1 MPRRTIVP
9 RRELCAAIAAAWAAP
24 GLAACGSPS
33 PAAMLPPGTK
43 EGGELVYATDREPT
57 CLDPHNN
64 GDMPQTYVARQYLDS
79 LVSMQNDGTVVPW
92 LAESWDISPD
102 GLTYD
107 FTLKEGVEFT
117 DGEPFDAEAV
127 VANFEQIMDPATQ
140 SSTALLYLSPYFESA
155 QAVSEHVVR
164 LALKRPYSP
173 LLTVLSQAFFGIES
187 PRAMASG
194 LEENC
199 LAPVGTGPFIVTEWK
214 RNREVVMVRNE
225 NYNSAPADAKHQGP
239 AYLEKVTWRFLT
251 DNTARFGALQSG
263 KAQAIFNLPPESV
276 PAAAADDSIGTD
288 DFVHSGVP
296 FALDLNTTNPALAD
310 VRVRRALV
318 HASDAEGIVESAYA
332 GVFPYEGN
340 GISSGTPAYD
350 ERFHQPYPYDAE
362 RANALLDE
370 AGWTGRDAEGYRT
383 KDGKT
388 LALRL
393 PYNSD
398 PGETPPADLTIYQNF
413 QAMQKRV
420 GVKIELLPSDAATMT
435 AMKND
440 PTRYDIQ
447 GRYWNSPTP
456 NVMYIKFSQ
465 ETLEIGN
472 GQNVS
477 QAYDEELDETL
488 LAAAATTDP
497 EEQAALYSRAQEILA
512 AQAWHVPLY
521 PIQTR
526 LAVRSDLVRDIW
538 IEPSEGEPVLHDA
551 YLVRE
556 GL

>member
-1 MPRRTIVP
+1 MRRRHLV
-9 RRELCAAIAAAWAAP
+9 AA
-24 GLAACGSPS
+24 LAAGGASTVLGACAPPAPS
-33 PAAMLPPGTK
+33 ATLPAGTRK
-43 EGGELVYATDREPT
+43 GGELVYATDREPT
-57 CLDPHNN
+57 CLDPHNS
-64 GDMPQTYVARQYLDS
+64 GDMPQTYIARQYLDS
-79 LVSMQNDGTVVPW
+79 LVSMQRDGSVVPW
-92 LAESWDISPD
+92 LAESWEISQD

-107 FTLKEGVEFT
+107 FTLKQGVEFT
-117 DGEPFDAEAV
+117 DGEPLDAEAV

-140 SSTALLYLSPYFESA
+140 SSTALLYLLPYYESA
-155 QAVSEHVVR
+155 ESIAEHVVR
-164 LALKRPYSP
+164 VTLKRPYSP

-187 PRAMASG
+187 PAAMARG
-194 LEENC
+194 LGENC
-199 LAPVGTGPFIVTEWK
+199 LAPVGTGPFIVTEWT

-225 NYNSAPADAKHQGP
+225 NYTSAPADAKHQGP
-239 AYLEKVTWRFLT
+239 AHLEKVTWRFLP

-263 KAQAIFNLPPESV
+263 TAQVIFNLPPESV
-276 PAAAADDSIGTD
+276 PAATADDTIATD
-288 DFVHSGVP
+288 AFVHSGVP
-296 FALDLNTTNPALAD
+296 FALDLNTTNPALD
-310 VRVRRALV
+310 DIRVRRAIV

-340 GISSGTPAYD
+340 AISSGTPAYD
-350 ERFHQPYPYDAE
+350 DRFHEPYPYDAE
-362 RANALLDE
+362 RATSLLDE
-370 AGWTGRDAEGYRT
+370 AGWTGRDDEGYRT
-383 KDGKT
+383 KDGT
-388 LALRL
+388 SLALRL

-413 QAMQKRV
+413 QAMLKRV
-420 GVKIELLPSDAATMT
+420 GVKIELIPSDAATMT
-435 AMKND
+435 AVKDD
-440 PTRYDIQ
+440 PARYDIQ

-465 ETLEIGN
+465 ETLALGN

-477 QAYDEELDETL
+477 HAYDEELDETL

-497 EEQAALYSRAQEILA
+497 TEQASLYSRAQELLT

-526 LAVRSDLVRDIW
+526 LAIRSDLVRDIW

>member
-1 MPRRTIVP
+1 VRSRPLT
-9 RRELCAAIAAAWAAP
+9 AALSALAVAAV
-24 GLAACGSPS
+24 LASCGTADPS
-33 PAAMLPPGTK
+33 AHLEAGTK

-57 CLDPHNN
+57 CLDPHNS
-64 GDMPQTYVARQYLDS
+64 GDMPQTYIARQYLDS
-79 LVSMQNDGTVVPW
+79 LVSMQEDGSVVPW
-92 LAESWDISPD
+92 LADSWEISAD

-140 SSTALLYLSPYFESA
+140 SSTDLLYLSPYFDSA
-155 QAVSEHVVR
+155 EAVSEHVVR
-164 LALKRPYSP
+164 IHLKRPYSP

-187 PRAMASG
+187 PKAMARG

-199 LAPVGTGPFIVTEWK
+199 QSPVGTGPFIVSEWK

-225 NYNSAPADAKHQGP
+225 NYTSAPADAKHQGP
-239 AYLEKVTWRFLT
+239 AYLEKLTWRFLK

-263 KAQAIFNLPPESV
+263 KAQVIFNLPPESV
-276 PAAAADDSIGTD
+276 PAATADENIATD

-296 FALDLNTTNPALAD
+296 FSLDLNTDSTALSD
-310 VRVRRALV
+310 VRVRRAIV
-318 HASDAEGIVESAYA
+318 HASDAEGIVNSAYA

-340 GISSGTPAYD
+340 GISSGTPTYD
-350 ERFHQPYPYDAE
+350 ERFHVPYPYDE
-362 RANALLDE
+362 GRADDLLDE

-383 KDGKT
+383 KDGST
-388 LALRL
+388 LTLRL

-398 PGETPPADLTIYQNF
+398 PGETPPADLTIFQNF

-435 AMKND
+435 AVKND
-440 PTRYDIQ
+440 PALYDIQ

-456 NVMYIKFSQ
+456 NVMYIKYSK
-465 ETLEIGN
+465 ETLDIGN

-477 QAYDEELDETL
+477 RDYDEDLDSTL
-488 LAAAATTDP
+488 LEAAATTDP
-497 EEQAALYSRAQEILA
+497 EEQAALYSEAQRLLT

-521 PIQTR
+521 PVQTR
-526 LAVRSDLVRDIW
+526 LAVRSDMVEDVW

-551 YLVRE
+551 YLVRK
-556 GL
+556 GI

>member
-1 MPRRTIVP
+1 M
-9 RRELCAAIAAAWAAP
+9 CAALAAACASP
-24 GLAACGSPS
+24 GLAACVTPAPS
-33 PAAMLPPGTK
+33 ANLPAGTK
-43 EGGELVYATDREPT
+43 KGGELVYATDREPT

-64 GDMPQTYVARQYLDS
+64 GDLPQTYIARQYLDS
-79 LVSMQNDGTVVPW
+79 LVSMQEDGSVVPW
-92 LAESWDISPD
+92 LAESWEISPD

-107 FTLKEGVEFT
+107 FSLKQGVEFT

-155 QAVSEHVVR
+155 EAVSEHVVR
-164 LALKRPYSP
+164 ISLKRPYSP

-194 LEENC
+194 LDENC

-239 AYLEKVTWRFLT
+239 AYLEKVTWRFLK

-276 PAAAADDSIGTD
+276 PAATADDSIETD
-288 DFVHSGVP
+288 DFVHAGVP
-296 FALDLNTTNPALAD
+296 FALDLNTTNAALGD
-310 VRVRRALV
+310 VRVRRAIV

-350 ERFHQPYPYDAE
+350 ERFHEPYPYDAQ
-362 RANALLDE
+362 RADALLDE

-383 KDGKT
+383 RDGET

-393 PYNSD
+393 PYASD
-398 PGETPPADLTIYQNF
+398 PGETPPADLTIFQNF
-413 QAMQKRV
+413 QAMLKRV
-420 GVKIELLPSDAATMT
+420 GVRIELIPSDAATMT

-477 QAYDEELDETL
+477 QDYDEELDETL

-497 EEQAALYSRAQEILA
+497 EEQAALYSKAQENLV
-512 AQAWHVPLY
+512 AQTWHVTLY

-526 LAVRSDLVRDIW
+526 LAIRSDLVRDIW

>member
-1 MPRRTIVP
+1 MRR
-9 RRELCAAIAAAWAAP
+9 RHLLAAIGVAGAST
-24 GLAACGSPS
+24 GLAACGPPAPS
-33 PAAMLPPGTK
+33 ATLPTGTRT
-43 EGGELVYATDREPT
+43 GGELVYATDREPT
-57 CLDPHNN
+57 CLDPHNS
-64 GDMPQTYVARQYLDS
+64 GDMPQTYIARQYLDS
-79 LVSMQNDGTVVPW
+79 LVSMREDGTVVPW
-92 LAESWDISPD
+92 LAESWEISSD
-102 GLTYD
+102 GLVYD

-117 DGEPFDAEAV
+117 DGESLDAEAV
-127 VANFEQIMDPATQ
+127 VANVEQIMDPVTQ

-155 QAVSEHVVR
+155 EATSEHVVR
-164 LALKRPYSP
+164 LILKRPYSP

-187 PRAMASG
+187 PAAMARG

-214 RNREVVMVRNE
+214 RNREVVMIRNE
-225 NYNSAPADAKHQGP
+225 NYTSAPADAKHQGP
-239 AYLEKVTWRFLT
+239 AYLEKVTWRFLP
-251 DNTARFGALQSG
+251 DSTARFGALQSG
-263 KAQAIFNLPPESV
+263 TAHAIFNLPPESV
-276 PAAAADDSIGTD
+276 PAARADDTIDTE

-296 FALDLNTTNPALAD
+296 FALDLNTTDPALD
-310 VRVRRALV
+310 DLRVRRAIV
-318 HASDAEGIVESAYA
+318 HASDARGIVASAYA

-340 GISSGTPAYD
+340 AVSSGTPAYD
-350 ERFHQPYPYDAE
+350 ERFHEPFPYDPE
-362 RANALLDE
+362 RANDLLDE
-370 AGWTGRDAEGYRT
+370 AGWSGRDAEGYRM
-383 KDGKT
+383 KEGRT

-393 PYNSD
+393 PYASD

-413 QAMQKRV
+413 QAMEKRV

-435 AMKND
+435 AMKSD

-465 ETLEIGN
+465 ETLELGN

-477 QAYDEELDETL
+477 QDYDEELDETL
-488 LAAAATTDP
+488 LAAAATTDA
-497 EEQAALYSRAQEILA
+497 EEQVALYSRAQELLVA
-512 AQAWHVPLY
+512 RTWHVPLY

-551 YLVRE
+551 YLVR
-556 GL
+556 GGR